1 MSKADA
7 ADARFL
13 KHIKNLQASSMK
25 IITDFKSVVR
35 VRFSGKGSLS
45 LWSVYMVR
53 CSDGSLYTGVT
64 TDINRRIHEHNNTKK
79 GSKYC
84 RSRRPVELVFKDG
97 KFESRGHA
105 QQREREIKLLS
116 KKEKEAL
123 TTSLDF
129 CRHKTLVVR
138 DPVEYLKKEKAWRE
152 DHVMLFARSLI
163 QATGVTRAALEAAEE
178 KKKEAE
184 KWTCSRCG
192 YINTK
197 PDPALKISDS
207 ALECYECQQ
216 WFEEN

>member
-25 IITDFKSVVR
+25 IITDFKSVVLP
-35 VRFSGKGSLS
+35 RFSGKGSLS
-45 LWSVYMVR
+45 LWNVYMVR

-84 RSRRPVELVFKDG
+84 RSRRPVELAYRLGGFKN
-97 KFESRGHA
+97 RAHA
-105 QQREREIKLLS
+105 QQKERKIKRLS
-116 KKEKEAL
+116 KKEKEGLIYWEGRPQFGPAPCPDP
-123 TTSLDF
+123 SSGDF

-163 QATGVTRAALEAAEE
+163 QATGVTRAALEAAE
-178 KKKEAE
+178 
-184 KWTCSRCG
+184 
-192 YINTK
+192 
-197 PDPALKISDS
+197 
-207 ALECYECQQ
+207 
-216 WFEEN
+216 